1 MPDNNKSQLR
11 TIQYFYVDGSFEFGF
26 GLLCLILSAF
36 FYADTHVHGWLSAV
50 VDSSLVLVIIG
61 GAWAVNRLIKL
72 LKEKVTWP
80 RTGYVAYNSNKGSK
94 RGLKPVLAL
103 VVGGLVAATA
113 NLFAKAPGIHIALM
127 PLLSGFI
134 FGLGM
139 VVFAWRT
146 SILRFYL
153 LAILSLVLG
162 GVLAYSRM
170 QNIDAL
176 AVYYLAFGL
185 VLFATGACVLRAY
198 LRQNPNSPMEGSDE
212 I

>member
-36 FYADTHVHGWLSAV
+36 FYAETHVHGWLSAL

-61 GAWAVNRLIKL
+61 GVWAVNRLIKL
-72 LKEKVTWP
+72 LKERITWP
-80 RTGYVAYNSNKGSK
+80 RTGYVAYKSNKGRK
-94 RGLKPVLAL
+94 RGLGAVLGL
-103 VVGGLVAATA
+103 VVGGLVAATF
-113 NLFAKAPGIHIALM
+113 NLLVKTPGIQIALM
-127 PLLSGFI
+127 PLLSGFLL
-134 FGLGM
+134 GLVM

-153 LAILSLVLG
+153 LAILSAVLG
-162 GVLAYSRM
+162 VVLAFSRI

-176 AVYYLAFGL
+176 VVYYLAFGL
-185 VLFATGACVLRAY
+185 ALFATGACVLRAY
-198 LRQNPNSPMEGSDE
+198 LRQNPQPPEEGSDE